1 VMATN
6 LEEELALPCIDDV
19 ADYLSLAEQE
29 AVFQE
34 LEQEAKLETSPV
46 ELKLLP
52 LGLPYVFLNGD
63 RETPVI
69 ISDKLSNDETQRL
82 VTTLEKYQSVIGY
95 SLKDLKG
102 ISPSLCTHCIPM
114 EQEHK
119 HVREHQRRLNNAM
132 REVVKEVLKPLKD
145 GVIYPVFNSDWV
157 SPVQVVPK
165 KGGMTVIRN
174 EKNQLIPQ
182 WIVTSWWMC
191 IHYWKLNKAT
201 QKYHFSLPF
210 IDEMLE
216 RLAKYSFC
224 YLEWREKAYHSAKLY
239 KERTKT
245 WHDKQMKIMQFK
257 PGDKVLLFNS
267 HIHLFGHGMLCSK
280 CEGPYLVLHVADYGA
295 VTL

>member
-1 VMATN
+1 MATN

-63 RETPVI
+63 RETLVI

-182 WIVTSWWMC
+182 WTVTSWWMC

-224 YLEWREKAYHSAKLY
+224 YLEWREKAYHCAKLY
-239 KERTKT
+239 KERTK
-245 WHDKQMKIMQFK
+245 
-257 PGDKVLLFNS
+257 
-267 HIHLFGHGMLCSK
+267 HGMTSK
-280 CEGPYLVLHVADYGA
+280 
-295 VTL
+295 